1 MYRTY
6 HTWSHGGLQLTTMLI
21 LNFEYPSF
29 FDGILNFFYSELV
42 TTFLKF

>member
-1 MYRTY
+1 MYRIY

-29 FDGILNFFYSELV
+29 FDGIYSELV